1 MLVDALLT
9 AMAEALQI
17 VASGVTVA
25 ETALWLYRNLSS
37 FVERV
42 RVADH
47 HAKDLVDSADSF
59 RLMLFNIHQ
68 VVQLRRSRAARQEP
82 DSDEGMIFLGIQ
94 RSLIGWSRSL
104 SEFKE
109 QIMKV
114 KTRAESCDPADW
126 VGKTLIQ
133 LRLDRKAQEIGRLKD
148 SIKMHMSELQLML
161 YCLDV

>member
-1 MLVDALLT
+1 
-9 AMAEALQI
+9 MAEPFQ
-17 VASGVTVA
+17 VAASVVAVA
-25 ETALWLYRNLSS
+25 ETALRLYCNLSS

-68 VVQLRRSRAARQEP
+68 VVRLRRIQAKRREP
-82 DSDEGMIFLGIQ
+82 DSDERMIFLGID
-94 RSLIGWSRSL
+94 RSLSGWSDSL

-109 QIMKV
+109 QILKV
-114 KTRAESCDPADW
+114 KTRAESCDPVDW

-133 LRLDRKAQEIGRLKD
+133 LRLDRKAQVIGGLKD
-148 SIKMHMSELQLML
+148 SIKMHMNELQLML